1 MVHIKVILRYVCV
14 CVLLISSSVQAQ
26 THLTR
31 ISEAERSDGKGFV
44 IRYHLSEAVDSFF
57 VSQPAHDLIQMGI
70 YTSDIDTTGFQP
82 PTESN
87 AIKDVA
93 LYELTNGYGVDIF
106 LHENLYVRAQGYSD
120 QNKRDLL
127 LALTKDEPRRVNLI
141 TEQFQPID
149 WAALALPDHALET
162 QGIRE
167 DVNYKYVKDKLK
179 FDVVVIDPGH
189 GGWEP
194 GAIGYKGVKEKDI
207 TLAIAKKL
215 GGYIEENLPDVNV
228 VYTREKDEYI
238 GLEERG
244 EIANQAEGDLF
255 ISIHCNN
262 FHDHRARGS
271 EIYFLGLHRSED
283 AFRVMQKEN
292 SVVKFE
298 DDENALS
305 QLSEEDLIVY
315 ELANSGYIST
325 SEKIAG
331 MMEHQFDKRAQR
343 RSRGVKQA
351 GFVVLYHASMPAV
364 LVEAGFIS
372 NPSEQRFLTSDY
384 GQSIIA
390 SAMYRAIRDYKVEYE
405 NGHIANST
413 N

>member
-1 MVHIKVILRYVCV
+1 MMHPKA
-14 CVLLISSSVQAQ
+14 ISGFLCICFVFLSSNTYAQ
-26 THLTR
+26 TQLSR
-31 ISEAERSDGKGFV
+31 ISAVERSDGKGLV
-44 IRYHLSEAVDSFF
+44 VRYHLSEAVDSFF

-70 YTSDIDTTGFQP
+70 YDSEIDTSGIQLP
-82 PTESN
+82 PVSET
-87 AIKDVA
+87 IKDIG
-93 LYELTNGYGVDIF
+93 LYKLPNGYGVDIF
-106 LHENLYVRAQGYSD
+106 LGESSWFTTRAYSD
-120 QNKRDLL
+120 RNKRDLL
-127 LALTKDEPRRVNLI
+127 LALTEAEPRRVQLI
-141 TEQFQPID
+141 TDQYQPVD
-149 WAALALPDHALET
+149 WAAISLPDHALET
-162 QGIRE
+162 EGIS
-167 DVNYKYVKDKLK
+167 DVNYEYVKDKLR

-194 GAIGYKGVKEKDI
+194 GAIGYKGVKEKEI

-215 GGYIEENLPDVNV
+215 GGYIQENIPDVKV
-228 VYTREKDEYI
+228 VYTRDKDEYVS
-238 GLEERG
+238 LEKRG

-262 FHDHRARGS
+262 FHDHRARGA
-271 EIYFLGLHRSED
+271 EVYFLGLHRSND

-292 SVVKFE
+292 SVVKYE
-298 DDENALS
+298 DDDAKTE
-305 QLSEEDLIVY
+305 LSEEDLIVY

-331 MMEHQFDKRAQR
+331 MMEHQFDKRARR

-390 SAMYRAIRDYKVEYE
+390 SAIYRAIRDYKVEYE
-405 NGHIANST
+405 KTHIANST
-413 N
+413 K